1 MDHLTDRQLGA
12 YLDDELSD
20 LESTRVDR
28 HLQSCPLCRE
38 EYDRIR
44 SAARRLSGD
53 LERVGMPDELESA
66 EVWPG
71 EPTAGA
77 DVAASHSSGS
87 GTRRVPRAL
96 RTGAAAL
103 LLLSVAA
110 AGAAAVPGSPL
121 RPLAESLMD
130 RARALIGGS
139 DESSP
144 GFGLEVHPEDDRL
157 EVRIVRPSPETT
169 LIVKVVPDSVGG
181 VWTSGAR
188 LRSAPGRIHVVEP
201 GPGPVRVHLP
211 KTAGDA
217 RVLSD
222 GDPVAVWSN
231 GELRL
236 RAPIRGSEEE
246 GYRVDLGPEGP

>member
-1 MDHLTDRQLGA
+1 MDHLTDRQIGA

-44 SAARRLSGD
+44 SAARRLSRN
-53 LERVGMPDELESA
+53 LELVEMPDELANA

-71 EPTAGA
+71 EPVAGA
-77 DVAASHSSGS
+77 NVTAPHSSGW
-87 GTRRVPRAL
+87 GKRRVPRAL
-96 RTGAAAL
+96 RTRAAAL

-121 RPLAESLMD
+121 RPLAESLVD
-130 RARALIGGS
+130 SARALIGGS
-139 DESSP
+139 KESGP

-188 LRSAPGRIHVVEP
+188 LRSAPGRVHVMEP
-201 GPGPVRVHLP
+201 GVGPVRVHLP
-211 KTAGDA
+211 QTARDA

-222 GDPVAVWSN
+222 GNPVAVWSN

-236 RAPIRGSEEE
+236 RAPIRGSDEE
-246 GYRVDLGPEGP
+246 GYRVDLGPGQP